1 MMLGIF
7 HRFVTGLAWAN
18 TYFYQQVSSRD
29 EHQSTAVYHWSNY
42 DPGGCFSPKQSPNH
56 SELVQ
61 QKKTRPQLAPTP
73 LYYGFRLSAMYCI
86 HIVAFTIVYV
96 SFCSV
101 PLGVKISA
109 HQ

>member
-1 MMLGIF
+1 MNIKAQLFI
-7 HRFVTGLAWAN
+7 TGATMIQEVAFPPNKVPIILNW
-18 TYFYQQVSSRD
+18 
-29 EHQSTAVYHWSNY
+29 
-42 DPGGCFSPKQSPNH
+42 FS
-56 SELVQ
+56 
-61 QKKTRPQLAPTP
+61 KKKRAHNWPPTP